1 MKSSSNQPFKGLN
14 NLHHHIFFF
23 LFLLPSICSKVYTKW
38 TQQLQSSK
46 LNRSLW
52 EHCTL
57 LAACCFTTVQQLRL
71 MSVCCLCRVCVYLK
85 YLYLCTRATEM
96 EILALFLFHMC
107 LCCSRRSD
115 NFSLLHFHNV
125 HFILCQLD
133 KKNQATSSQII
144 AGLYRVSLWRQAL
157 T

>member
-1 MKSSSNQPFKGLN
+1 MKSLSNQPFKGLN

-96 EILALFLFHMC
+96 ELLVLFLFHMC
-107 LCCSRRSD
+107 VAAQDLTTFSYCTFTMFTLYSASWTRKIKPRR
-115 NFSLLHFHNV
+115 H
-125 HFILCQLD
+125 
-133 KKNQATSSQII
+133 
-144 AGLYRVSLWRQAL
+144 R
-157 T
+157 